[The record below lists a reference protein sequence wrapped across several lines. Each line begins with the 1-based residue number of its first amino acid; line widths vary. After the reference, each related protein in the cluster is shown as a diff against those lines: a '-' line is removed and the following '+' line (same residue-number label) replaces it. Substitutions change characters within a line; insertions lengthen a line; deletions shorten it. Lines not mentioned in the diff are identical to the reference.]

1 MQTIYKYQLRP
12 QEGTSSITVGMPR
25 DAKILSVGTQ
35 VGRLGR
41 GEYFYVW
48 AEIDTNVEST
58 IHEFEIYR
66 PGHELSIRNMD
77 NRKFIGTVFFKSHPL
92 VFHVYDIGEVK

>member
-41 GEYFYVW
+41 GG
-48 AEIDTNVEST
+48 I
-58 IHEFEIYR
+58 
-66 PGHELSIRNMD
+66 
-77 NRKFIGTVFFKSHPL
+77 KFICWN
-92 VFHVYDIGEVK
+92 VYE

>member
-41 GEYFYVW
+41 GEDFYDALPKRKPRPFRAWDEFW
-48 AEIDTNVEST
+48 A
-58 IHEFEIYR
+58 
-66 PGHELSIRNMD
+66 
-77 NRKFIGTVFFKSHPL
+77 
-92 VFHVYDIGEVK
+92 